1 MNRGE
6 RREISKRKWISRARK
21 VYYSFNNWL
30 VPKEGIKVDISRVN
44 SKSYFKRCESFTEF
58 LDKHKYAKILKN
70 CTSLHK
76 NIFRFDNKFQN
87 RKERHSSKKKINEDL
102 YESGMDL
109 DCSMCICNETCKE
122 YLEENSKV
130 YDKYWD

>member
-6 RREISKRKWISRARK
+6 RREISKRKWISRINK
-21 VYYSFNNWL
+21 VYHHFHNWV
-30 VPKEGIKVDISRVN
+30 VPKGRVLKEGSINN
-44 SKSYFKRCESFTEF
+44 SKICESIVDFSNNY
-58 LDKHKYAKILKN
+58 KYAKILKN

-76 NIFRFDNKFQN
+76 DSFKQLNNRRQN

-109 DCSMCICNETCKE
+109 DCSMCIYNETCKE
-122 YLEENSKV
+122 YV
-130 YDKYWD
+130 